1 MAANERHAVLFP
13 KGDSMKVSECM
24 STDVRVASPKQTIAE
39 AAGMM
44 SECDS
49 GILPV
54 GENDRLVGMVTDR
67 DIVIRAVARNL
78 GPTTAIR
85 DVMSN
90 DQVLYCF
97 EDDDVADVAENLA
110 EQQVRRL
117 PVLNREKRLVGIIS
131 LGDIAKAAKRQ
142 AGTAVAGITRRGG
155 KHDQTQH

>member
-1 MAANERHAVLFP
+1 
-13 KGDSMKVSECM
+13 MKVSECM
-24 STDVRVASPKQTIAE
+24 STDVRVASPRQTIAE

-44 SECDS
+44 AEIDS

-67 DIVIRAVARNL
+67 DIVIRAVAKNL
-78 GPTTAIR
+78 GPTTPIR

-117 PVLNREKRLVGIIS
+117 PVLNREKRLVGIVS
-131 LGDIAKAAKRQ
+131 LGDLALKRKSDAANALKGVSRH
-142 AGTAVAGITRRGG
+142 T
-155 KHDQTQH
+155 

>member
-1 MAANERHAVLFP
+1 
-13 KGDSMKVSECM
+13 MKVRECM
-24 STDVRVASPKQTIAE
+24 STDVVVASPKQTIAE

-67 DIVIRAVARNL
+67 DIVIRAVAKNL
-78 GPTTAIR
+78 GPTTPIR

-110 EQQVRRL
+110 DQSTAKSAWSESSRSAISRSPRSGKPARRW
-117 PVLNREKRLVGIIS
+117 PGSRAPGENTTRHSTDKR
-131 LGDIAKAAKRQ
+131 AAK
-142 AGTAVAGITRRGG
+142 
-155 KHDQTQH
+155 